1 MDRGESEEVYC
12 FVLFLLVW
20 FFVLLFV
27 FLFWFDFFKNFYLGA
42 SAGRRGGY
50 VRTGGVQNWSV

>member
-1 MDRGESEEVYC
+1 MKKFVV
-12 FVLFLLVW
+12 VLFCFCYFEF

-42 SAGRRGGY
+42 SAWRRGRY
-50 VRTGGVQNWSV
+50 VRTGGEQN